1 MLVASSSAS
10 VDPELI
16 EAGDKLEDSRLS
28 EVLKL
33 KVFVVLW
40 SGITPPVRF

>member
-1 MLVASSSAS
+1 VFPISSLDS

-16 EAGDKLEDSRLS
+16 EAGDKLEDSRLL

-33 KVFVVLW
+33 KVFGVLW
-40 SGITPPVRF
+40 SGITPPVRS